1 MEGFGVKLSGTDTAC
16 RDLRPVK
23 AQYADHRQSEVLGG
37 SRNLPQIGGRQGCH
51 RVRQPVACIPQDRA
65 AQTVVEHPGQQVF
78 RGQLWHGAK
87 PPAEQLLDFR
97 CGKLGQQIDMK
108 CQRPFFR
115 GGGPGQLEHGGAA
128 DTEVGKLNFTP
139 AGRHGVPVPTEPE
152 VSIGP
157 DALQSLDKGVV
168 RLDLHQCGIQLG
180 DAVAQGLQQLIAAA
194 GPAQLTAGHA
204 AAADDDPV
212 RREGFLGGE
221 DGEPLFCFLQA
232 RHLEPGAGRD
242 PGGVG
247 GEAQHVHHAAC
258 LIGVGID
265 PAIVLRR
272 GQQAQTV
279 KEIQRGIQTQRF
291 KGGAD
296 ESGVL
301 PVIVG
306 KAHVQVGEVAAAV
319 AGG

>member
-1 MEGFGVKLSGTDTAC
+1 M
-16 RDLRPVK
+16 
-23 AQYADHRQSEVLGG
+23 
-37 SRNLPQIGGRQGCH
+37 
-51 RVRQPVACIPQDRA
+51 
-65 AQTVVEHPGQQVF
+65 
-78 RGQLWHGAK
+78 
-87 PPAEQLLDFR
+87 
-97 CGKLGQQIDMK
+97 
-108 CQRPFFR
+108 
-115 GGGPGQLEHGGAA
+115 
-128 DTEVGKLNFTP
+128 
-139 AGRHGVPVPTEPE
+139 
-152 VSIGP
+152 
-157 DALQSLDKGVV
+157 
-168 RLDLHQCGIQLG
+168 
-180 DAVAQGLQQLIAAA
+180 AQGLQQLIAAA

-221 DGEPLFCFLQA
+221 DGEPPFCFLQA

-301 PVIVG
+301 SVIVG

>member
-1 MEGFGVKLSGTDTAC
+1 ME
-16 RDLRPVK
+16 
-23 AQYADHRQSEVLGG
+23 RQRS
-37 SRNLPQIGGRQGCH
+37 
-51 RVRQPVACIPQDRA
+51 
-65 AQTVVEHPGQQVF
+65 
-78 RGQLWHGAK
+78 
-87 PPAEQLLDFR
+87 
-97 CGKLGQQIDMK
+97 
-108 CQRPFFR
+108 FFR
-115 GGGPGQLEHGGAA
+115 GGGPGQLKHGGAA

-139 AGRHGVPVPTEPE
+139 TGGHGVPVPAETE

-194 GPAQLTAGHA
+194 GPAQFPSGHA

-212 RREGFLGGE
+212 RREGLLGGE
-221 DGEPLFCFLQA
+221 DGEAPVCFLQT
-232 RHLEPGAGRD
+232 RHLKPGAGRD

-247 GEAQHVHHAAC
+247 SEAQHVHHAAR

-272 GQQAQTV
+272 GQKAQTV

-301 PVIVG
+301 SVIVG
-306 KAHVQVGEVAAAV
+306 KAHVQVGEVAATV